1 MHDLITYL
9 HLQHLKMTLS
19 WPWYRDLLTSVDR
32 CAMLFSVL
40 CRIRCFVRCLSDFSV
55 SRLFRNFTVWAP
67 RVDWAYTVYE
77 HVIKVYFALE
87 SYQLKH
93 DPKDYMEKRNA
104 RFKVESPAKTHT
116 CLFWFFFDKET
127 FLTYL
132 KVSRSLS
139 ITKWFEI

>member
-1 MHDLITYL
+1 MPCFSLYCVALDVSFGVCLI
-9 HLQHLKMTLS
+9 
-19 WPWYRDLLTSVDR
+19 
-32 CAMLFSVL
+32 
-40 CRIRCFVRCLSDFSV
+40 SV

-116 CLFWFFFDKET
+116 CLF
-127 FLTYL
+127 
-132 KVSRSLS
+132 
-139 ITKWFEI
+139 